1 MNVPS
6 AINQALTFHRRGQL
20 AEAEKLYLSVLADK
34 PRQFEALY
42 YLGLMRLQQGRPADA
57 IGMFSSAA
65 AVRPGDIDTLCNL
78 GMSLGS
84 MARYEE
90 ALGSF
95 NRVLA
100 AAPGHVDTLNNK
112 GICLLKLEKHEEA
125 ASCFDHVLRIK
136 PDHILALSNRGI
148 ALRKLAR
155 FEEALAC
162 YEKALSITPTNVE
175 ALNNRASLLI
185 ECKRPT
191 EALQSLE
198 RALALKPA
206 DADLL
211 CNHGIALHHLNHDA
225 PALQSLD
232 RALAIDPRHLTA
244 LLFRGHVLGRLGR
257 LGDASFSYEKVLA
270 IEPDNASAIGSLASC
285 RLWVCDWKTMAELV
299 EVLKRDLRAGR
310 SVTGPIFSVFADPA
324 DQLQWAQ
331 RWIREEV
338 GNAERLPLRGPA
350 AEHDRI
356 RVAYLSPDF
365 HEHATAHLVAEL
377 LERHDHTRF
386 EIIGIGYGHDD
397 GSAMRRRL
405 VDSFSQF
412 HDVRSKSDQEAGRLI
427 FDLGADIAVDL
438 KGLTDYGRPKILAA
452 RPAPIQV
459 NYLGYP
465 GTMGA
470 DFIDYIIA
478 DKVVL
483 PFDQVQFFTEKVV
496 HLPNCYQANDSKKQI
511 AAHIPS
517 KSEVGLPETGF
528 VFCSFNATYKI
539 TPPIFDVWMRVL
551 QKVDGSVLWLFQ
563 SNAEAVVNLR
573 AAAAARGVD
582 PTRLVFAPKRGIADH
597 LARHRL
603 ADLFLD
609 TLPVCAHT
617 TASDALWAGL
627 PLVTCLG
634 SAFVGRVS
642 ASLLQAIGV
651 PQLIA
656 SNLDDYEALVL
667 KLATQP
673 AFLQSIRA
681 KLSENRGTFP
691 LFDTDRFTRD
701 LETAY
706 SRMWEIYRRGEP
718 PRSIDVEKEPGR
730 LPT

>member
-1 MNVPS
+1 VNVPS

-20 AEAEKLYLSVLADK
+20 AEAEKLYLSVLAEK
-34 PRQFEALY
+34 PKQFEALY
-42 YLGLMRLQQGRPADA
+42 YLGLMRLQQGRAAEA

-65 AVRPGDIDTLCNL
+65 SVRPGDIDTLCNL

-84 MARYEE
+84 VARYEE
-90 ALGSF
+90 ALVQF
-95 NRVLA
+95 NRILA
-100 AAPGHVDTLNNK
+100 AAPGHIETLNNR
-112 GICLLKLEKHEEA
+112 GICLLKLGRHDEA
-125 ASCFDHVLRIK
+125 VSSFDQVIRIK

-155 FEEALAC
+155 LEEALAC
-162 YEKALSITPTNVE
+162 YEKALSISPTNID

-185 ECKRPT
+185 ECKRPA

-198 RALALKPA
+198 RALALKPV

-211 CNHGIALHHLNHDA
+211 CNQGIALHHLSRDA
-225 PALQSLD
+225 SALQSVD
-232 RALAIDPRHLTA
+232 RALAIDPRHVTA

-257 LGDASFSYEKVLA
+257 LDDAIVSYEQVLA
-270 IEPDNASAIGSLASC
+270 IEPDHASAIGSLAGC
-285 RLWVCDWKTMAELV
+285 RLWACDWKAMAELV
-299 EVLKRDLRAGR
+299 EVLKRELRAGR

-324 DQLQWAQ
+324 DQLRWARRCMQ
-331 RWIREEV
+331 E
-338 GNAERLPLRGPA
+338 GSANAERLPLRRTAVESGKI
-350 AEHDRI
+350 RI
-356 RVAYLSPDF
+356 AYLSPDF

-377 LERHDHTRF
+377 FELHDRTRF
-386 EIIGIGYGHDD
+386 EIIGIGYGPDD
-397 GSAMRRRL
+397 DSAMRRRL
-405 VDSFSQF
+405 VNSFGQF
-412 HDVRSKSDQEAGRLI
+412 HDVRLKSDQEAARLI
-427 FDLGADIAVDL
+427 FDVGAHIAVDL
-438 KGLTDYGRPKILAA
+438 KGLTDYGRPMILAA

-483 PFDQVQFFTEKVV
+483 PLDQARFFSEKVV

-511 AAHIPS
+511 ATAIPS
-517 KSEVGLPETGF
+517 RSEVGLPETGI

-539 TPPIFDVWMRVL
+539 SPGFFELWMRVL
-551 QKVDGSVLWLFQ
+551 QRVEGSVLWLFQ
-563 SNAEAVVNLR
+563 SNAAAVVNLR
-573 AAAAARGVD
+573 AEAAARGVD
-582 PTRLVFAPKRGIADH
+582 PTRLVFAPKRGIAEH

-634 SAFVGRVS
+634 STFAGRVS

-656 SNLDDYEALVL
+656 SNLEDYEALVL
-667 KLATQP
+667 KLASEP
-673 AFLQSIRA
+673 SFLQSIRDELA
-681 KLSENRGTFP
+681 ESRKTSP
-691 LFDTDRFTRD
+691 LFDTHRFTRD
-701 LETAY
+701 LEAAY
-706 SRMWEIYRRGEP
+706 SSMWEIYHRGEP
-718 PRSIDVEKEPGR
+718 PRSIDIEAAPACSA
-730 LPT
+730 